1 MGSLRGEVIKH
12 LHLFLWGHVSIHQNS
27 ILTATLIRY
36 SIRIGEEK
44 TTLID
49 KAKIFYEQKLT
60 EGTSAQP
67 QMVSSTLMMSSST
80 KLSEGWALR
89 ASKESTHFNENQ
101 KNFLDKKFKLG
112 QETGYKEDPSQVA
125 SDMHRA
131 KNKNRERRFAVG
143 EFYHHSR

>member
-1 MGSLRGEVIKH
+1 
-12 LHLFLWGHVSIHQNS
+12 
-27 ILTATLIRY
+27 
-36 SIRIGEEK
+36 
-44 TTLID
+44 
-49 KAKIFYEQKLT
+49 
-60 EGTSAQP
+60 
-67 QMVSSTLMMSSST
+67 MVSSTLMMSSST